1 MRLKGFL
8 FGADALIVLALVST
22 LPLLSFS
29 RAPSGALEKQSA
41 GFDYLN
47 SSVAAREWLSEN
59 WFQHS
64 FSPGCAVGGIAVRNY
79 TYPSYAE
86 EFAAPDCSPN
96 DFEEVCVS

>member
-29 RAPSGALEKQSA
+29 WAPSGALEKQAA

-47 SSVAAREWLSEN
+47 SSVEAREWLSGN
-59 WFQHS
+59 WVQHS
-64 FSPGCAVGGIAVRNY
+64 FSGGCAVSGIAVRNY
-79 TYPSYAE
+79 TYPGYAKN
-86 EFAAPDCSPN
+86 FALPDCSSY